1 MMADTLGIMGRKL
14 GMTRIFGDDGTAI
27 PCTVIA
33 AGPCPVL
40 QVKDA
45 ATTKDKYT
53 ALQIGFEEIDEKK
66 VNKPEKGHQAKA
78 GRDYYRFLKELRM
91 DSVEG
96 YELGQDL
103 TVEMFAPGEKVKVTG
118 TSKGKGFQGV
128 MKRWNFRGAPAS
140 HGHEKIHRSP
150 GSVGMCAWPSKVFK
164 GKKMAGQMGNRKVT
178 CLNVEILDV
187 RPEDN
192 LLILKGQ
199 VPGPKN
205 GLVLVRKQ
213 NRG

>member
-1 MMADTLGIMGRKL
+1 
-14 GMTRIFGDDGTAI
+14 
-27 PCTVIA
+27 
-33 AGPCPVL
+33 
-40 QVKDA
+40 
-45 ATTKDKYT
+45 
-53 ALQIGFEEIDEKK
+53 
-66 VNKPEKGHQAKA
+66 
-78 GRDYYRFLKELRM
+78 
-91 DSVEG
+91 
-96 YELGQDL
+96 
-103 TVEMFAPGEKVKVTG
+103 
-118 TSKGKGFQGV
+118 